1 MRGKQVRPKL
11 TSNPTYTANRSHKQ
25 REIRKAVKRMARE
38 SKQERN
44 EVPDRNMSRQE
55 PEPKL
60 RKRKG
65 RPGVWEARYRRY
77 AADGTVE
84 RPREV
89 FGDEKEFPSKTAL
102 KNSLK
107 WKQFIE
113 RINDVRVAVF
123 FRDLCR
129 LYRLDEVTQ
138 RVFKGQ
144 STARGQLFYL
154 EDQWGGIRLDQLIHM
169 KYEIR
174 SWLQGDLR
182 LRSKPEAQASRQTR
196 KHLRTLL
203 VQMLTYAVDKH
214 YLPYNPFT
222 GTAITVRKGGAPPVD
237 RSEFFVTPE
246 QFRWMLN
253 DPLTPSHVKMM
264 ILLAY
269 TTGLRSEE
277 FLALKWD
284 VIEFDGPEPKIRIE
298 RTVDGKHIREAAKSE
313 NSKSPVPMCDGL
325 GAALLY
331 FKDENP
337 SVDGWVFGSL
347 RTGRP
352 LHRTSLGAD
361 HLLPALRRMAAKFRK
376 ELPNGIPGG
385 TAFHAFRHGFNALIV
400 QVETDDPK
408 KVKEVQMKLLRH
420 GDKRTNDRY
429 GKSAPPLRQRAR
441 QAHINVS
448 DLAMGETVS

>member
-1 MRGKQVRPKL
+1 MIDECK
-11 TSNPTYTANRSHKQ
+11 
-25 REIRKAVKRMARE
+25 RKGR
-38 SKQERN
+38 

-65 RPGVWEARYRRY
+65 RPGIWEARYRRY

-102 KNSLK
+102 KNSPK
-107 WKQFIE
+107 WEQFIQ
-113 RINDVRVAVF
+113 RINNIRVAVF
-123 FRDLCR
+123 SRDLCR
-129 LYRLDEVTQ
+129 LYLTDEVTQ
-138 RVFKGQ
+138 RVFKGR
-144 STARGQLFYL
+144 STARGQLCYL
-154 EDQWGGIRLDQLIHM
+154 KDKWGAERLDRLIQM
-169 KYEIR
+169 KYEIKN
-174 SWLQGDLR
+174 WLKGDLP
-182 LRSKPEAQASRQTR
+182 LRSDPEEQASRQTR
-196 KHLRTLL
+196 KHLRTLF

-222 GTAITVRKGGAPPVD
+222 GTALTVKKGGAPPVD

-253 DPLTPSHVKMM
+253 DRLTPSPVKMM

-277 FLALKWD
+277 FLELKWD
-284 VIEFDGPEPKIRIE
+284 AIKFDGPEPKIRIE
-298 RTVDGKHIREAAKSE
+298 RTVDGKHIRKAAKSE
-313 NSKSPVPMCDGL
+313 NSKAPVPMCDRL
-325 GAALLY
+325 GATLLY

-337 SVDGWVFGSL
+337 SVNGWVFGSL

-352 LHRTSLGAD
+352 LHRTALGAD
-361 HLLPALRRMAAKFRK
+361 HLSPASRRMAAEFRK
-376 ELPNGIPGG
+376 ELPNGIPEG
-385 TAFHAFRHGFNALIV
+385 TGFHAFRHAYNALID
-400 QVETDDPK
+400 QVGTDDPN
-408 KVKEVQMKLLRH
+408 KVKEVQIKLLRH

-441 QAHINVS
+441 QAHTNVS
-448 DLAMGETVS
+448 ELAMGETFSSVVPKWTKSGPNSKAGSALSY